1 VVEVVVDTEQV
12 VVLHITILVELHQI
26 LMEVLVVVP
35 LTTNQLEV
43 QEELMVMMAVAVL
56 APTITA
62 AVAAVVPVV
71 LDKQVRQHRVDMVV

>member
-1 VVEVVVDTEQV
+1 MDTEQV

-26 LMEVLVVVP
+26 LMEVLVVVL

>member
-1 VVEVVVDTEQV
+1 MDTEQV